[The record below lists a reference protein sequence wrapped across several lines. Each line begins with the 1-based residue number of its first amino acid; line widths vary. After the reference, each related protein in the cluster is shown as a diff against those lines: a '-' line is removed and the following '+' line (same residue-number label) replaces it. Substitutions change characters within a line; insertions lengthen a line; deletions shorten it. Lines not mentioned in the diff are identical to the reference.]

1 MFGALKNLANNVIN
15 LQANELSVSVFAIP
29 EIKQF
34 ILRLNKFEQLYSEG
48 VDANDKIIGTYSY
61 TTALYAGEETYIYNG
76 VPSTKKYGEPYTL
89 YNTGEFYA
97 SFNVRILPDGF
108 TIVAN
113 TDKVDGD
120 ILRFGEILGLTTN
133 SKNELAQKMLPFL
146 QSAIREAILNEVL

>member
-1 MFGALKNLANNVIN
+1 MFDQLKNLANNIIN
-15 LQANELSVSVFAIP
+15 LQTNELSVSVFAMP

-48 VDANDKIIGTYSY
+48 VDVNDKVIGTYSY
-61 TTALYAGEETYIYNG
+61 TTALYSGEETYIYNG

-89 YNTGEFYA
+89 YDTGEFYA
-97 SFNVRILPDGF
+97 SFSVRILADGF

-133 SKNELAQKMLPFL
+133 SKNELAEKMLPYL
-146 QSAIREAILNEVL
+146 QRAIREAILNEVL

>member
-15 LQANELSVSVFAIP
+15 LQATELSVSVFALP
-29 EIKQF
+29 EMKQF
-34 ILRLNKFEQLYSEG
+34 ILRLNRFEQLYSEG

-76 VPSTKKYGEPYTL
+76 VPSTKKFGEPYTL
-89 YNTGEFYA
+89 YDTGEFYA
-97 SFNVRILPDGF
+97 SFSVRILADGF
-108 TIVAN
+108 SIVAN

-120 ILRFGEILGLTTN
+120 IIRFGEILGLTTN

-146 QSAIREAILNEVL
+146 QTAIREAILNEVL

>member
-1 MFGALKNLANNVIN
+1 MFEQLKNLANNVIN
-15 LQANELSVSVFAIP
+15 LQANALSVSVFAIP

-34 ILRLNKFEQLYSEG
+34 ILRLNRFEQLYSEG

-61 TTALYAGEETYIYNG
+61 TTALYSGEETYIYNG
-76 VPSTKKYGEPYTL
+76 VPSTKKFGEPYTL
-89 YNTGEFYA
+89 YSTGEFYA
-97 SFNVRILPDGF
+97 SFSVRILADGF

>member
-1 MFGALKNLANNVIN
+1 MFDQLKNLANNVIN
-15 LQANELSVSVFAIP
+15 LQTNELSVSVFAMP

-76 VPSTKKYGEPYTL
+76 VPSTKKVGEPYTL
-89 YNTGEFYA
+89 YDTGEFYA
-97 SFNVRILPDGF
+97 SFSVRILPDGF
-108 TIVAN
+108 SIVAN

-133 SKNELAQKMLPFL
+133 SKNELSEKMLPYL
-146 QSAIREAILNEVL
+146 QRAIREAILNEVL